1 MPILET
7 VKTTWASK
15 PNAKQPHIGF
25 IELTRRFFTKE
36 ETTCLSLNLRGARVP
51 PIFPPSSSHETASE
65 ELNAAGT
72 TPEEN
77 STVFTHQ
84 NATGTL
90 NRPSTEDQS
99 GNMTTVKET
108 TAVSTQTSSSK
119 SFKERHQPK
128 VEISSKVAKPPF
140 IETPPFSQIENY
152 DPTKKIPTGK
162 LEPSPSNPP
171 KPTKPSKLEKQAGD
185 RWQRNPLSRK
195 TEAGEAG
202 TVGAAAS
209 HSQNRTTTVDQV
221 RRRGQNR
228 TKAETNLSN

>member
-77 STVFTHQ
+77 STVFTH
-84 NATGTL
+84 
-90 NRPSTEDQS
+90 
-99 GNMTTVKET
+99 
-108 TAVSTQTSSSK
+108 
-119 SFKERHQPK
+119 
-128 VEISSKVAKPPF
+128 
-140 IETPPFSQIENY
+140 
-152 DPTKKIPTGK
+152 
-162 LEPSPSNPP
+162 
-171 KPTKPSKLEKQAGD
+171 
-185 RWQRNPLSRK
+185 
-195 TEAGEAG
+195 
-202 TVGAAAS
+202 
-209 HSQNRTTTVDQV
+209 
-221 RRRGQNR
+221 
-228 TKAETNLSN
+228 